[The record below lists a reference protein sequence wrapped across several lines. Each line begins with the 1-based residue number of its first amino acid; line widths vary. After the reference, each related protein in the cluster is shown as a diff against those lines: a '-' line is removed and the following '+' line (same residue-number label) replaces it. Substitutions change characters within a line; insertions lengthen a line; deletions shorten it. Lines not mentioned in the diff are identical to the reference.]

1 MNNIGVLADEL
12 FKQLR
17 NLNEKEGDELK
28 LEINK
33 AKAVVSVA
41 GAITDIAKLSLA
53 VEHYRDQ
60 RIDNCDVIP
69 TLLEAESYIKEIEG

>member
-17 NLNEKEGDELK
+17 SLNEKEGDELK

-33 AKAVVSVA
+33 AKAAVSVA

-60 RIDNCDVIP
+60 QIDNYDVIP
-69 TLLEAESYIKEIEG
+69 TLLETESYIKEIEG

>member
-17 NLNEKEGDELK
+17 SLNEKEGDELK

-33 AKAVVSVA
+33 ARMVVSVA

-60 RIDNCDVIP
+60 QIDNYDVIP
-69 TLLEAESYIKEIEG
+69 TLLETESYIKEIEG